1 MMEIAKRV
9 TYNQAVG
16 IFGFTGED
24 HIGKVSFPPVQ
35 VRSISSPPRMCVSVY
50 ISTILTFGFIVAV
63 DLLF

>member
-1 MMEIAKRV
+1 MVEVAKRV

-35 VRSISSPPRMCVSVY
+35 VWSIYSLYSMWLPLYISSLL
-50 ISTILTFGFIVAV
+50 IFGFCFAV
-63 DLLF
+63 VLG